1 MQQKWISTH
10 VLSHDIYESHT
21 AGVEPLLQEQDVRSP
36 PNFAMSATSFLN
48 FTNPVEFVD
57 FQACHFG

>member
-1 MQQKWISTH
+1 MTSTNH
-10 VLSHDIYESHT
+10 ILRESNPRSMWFVD
-21 AGVEPLLQEQDVRSP
+21 VELPQDVRSP

-57 FQACHFG
+57 SQACHFG